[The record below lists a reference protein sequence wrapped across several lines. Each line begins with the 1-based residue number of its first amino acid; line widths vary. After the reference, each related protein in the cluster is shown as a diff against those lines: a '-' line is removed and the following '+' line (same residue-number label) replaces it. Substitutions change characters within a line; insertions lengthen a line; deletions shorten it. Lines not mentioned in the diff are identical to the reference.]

1 MKQAIE
7 GIENHVVKTYKSNSG
22 GYKRAV
28 GHNIGYLKDITPYGA
43 TFQQLNWVKSY
54 LQYVPKGA
62 HLFVC
67 MHAPAYFYNENY
79 KLGRVA
85 AVSYTHL
92 WLIRATVLYTQL

>member
-1 MKQAIE
+1 MRSMLERLLYRLDNIL
-7 GIENHVVKTYKSNSG
+7 YKGNKK
-22 GYKRAV
+22 YEV
-28 GHNIGYLKDITPYGA
+28 GLND
-43 TFQQLNWVKSY
+43 QQLNWVKSY

-85 AVSYTHL
+85 ELLDLSRV
-92 WLIRATVLYTQL
+92 IR